1 MLKKTIKLR
10 WRRLTRYRR
19 RQVEDM
25 GEAADEQL
33 ERHFFR
39 RLGRLVDVRRFI
51 IGWVT
56 LVALLAV
63 ALFLQADSLRDKYQT
78 LQPVSGGTFAEGI
91 VGKYSNANPLYA
103 TSAPDVAVS
112 RLIFAGLFNYDGDGQ
127 LTPQLAENIQVDQT
141 ELIYTLTLKPDLVW
155 HDGQPLTSEDV
166 VFTYQMIQN
175 PDARSYLQ
183 SSWSGVKIEAKDDRT
198 VVFTLPDRLSG
209 FMNSLTNG
217 LIPKHILEAVN
228 PEQLRSSD
236 FNTIQPIG
244 AGPFKFEAIELET
257 AVGEDQQQHESIG
270 LVAFENYALGKP
282 QLNRFVI
289 RTFAELEALE
299 RAYDQKEVT
308 AMAGLPTVPDGLNT
322 NLDVR
327 DISLPLSGQVM
338 VFFKTS
344 SRPLDTSE
352 VRRALTLGADRGQ
365 IISSIGYPLLVSDS
379 PLLKSHIGYNSNLVQ
394 KTNSQKAAKK
404 LLDVAGWKVDPSDG
418 IRKKKKQALSFRLYS
433 EANSEYAS
441 VTQSLQKQWRE
452 IGVDVQVSLQ
462 SAQDLQNT
470 ISTHNY
476 DALLYAISTGADPD
490 VYAYWHSS
498 QADARSSSRL
508 NFSEYRSPTADI
520 AIEGGRSRSD
530 PRIRQAKYEP
540 FLEAWSRD
548 NPALALYQ
556 PRYLYIVRE
565 PFYGFDLN
573 NLVNPV
579 DRFSGVEHWMI
590 REERR

>member
-1 MLKKTIKLR
+1 MLKQSTKLR
-10 WRRLTRYRR
+10 LRRLMRSRR

-25 GEAADEQL
+25 GEVADATL
-33 ERHFFR
+33 ERHLFR
-39 RLGRLVDVRRFI
+39 RLGRLVEVRRFL
-51 IGWVT
+51 IGWLT
-56 LVALLAV
+56 LVVLLVV

-78 LQPVSGGTFAEGI
+78 LQPVSGGTFTEGI

-103 TSAPDVAVS
+103 TSAPDVAAS
-112 RLIFAGLFNYDGDGQ
+112 RLIFAGLYKYDADGQ
-127 LTPQLAENIQVDQT
+127 LTPHLAESIEVDQT
-141 ELIYTLTLKPDLVW
+141 ELIYTVTLKPNLVW
-155 HDGQPLTSEDV
+155 HDGHPLNSEDV
-166 VFTYQMIQN
+166 VFTYQMVQN

-183 SSWSGVKIEAKDDRT
+183 SSWRGVTIEAKDERT

-209 FMNSLTNG
+209 FTHSLTNG
-217 LIPKHILEAVN
+217 LIPQHILEDVD

-236 FNTIQPIG
+236 FNTIQPVG
-244 AGPFKFEAIELET
+244 AGPFKFEAIELE
-257 AVGEDQQQHESIG
+257 AEASQDQEQHESIG
-270 LVAFENYALGKP
+270 LASFDSYALGRP

-289 RTFAELEALE
+289 RTFADQEALE
-299 RAYDQKEVT
+299 RAFDRKEVT
-308 AMAGLPTVPDGLNT
+308 AMAGLPAVPEDLENSQGT
-322 NLDVR
+322 R
-327 DISLPLSGQVM
+327 DISLSLSGQVM

-344 SRPLDTSE
+344 SKPLDASE
-352 VRRALTLGADRGQ
+352 VRRALTLGVDRGQ
-365 IISSIGYPLLVSDS
+365 IISSIGYPVLVSDS
-379 PLLKSHIGYNSNLVQ
+379 PLLRSHTGYNSKLIQ
-394 KTNSQKAAKK
+394 KTSNQKAARK
-404 LLDVAGWKVDPSDG
+404 LLDAAGWKVDPSDG

-462 SAQDLQNT
+462 SAQDLQST

-498 QADARSSSRL
+498 QADVRSSARL

-520 AIEGGRSRSD
+520 AIEGGRSRSN
-530 PRIRQAKYEP
+530 PKIRQAKYRP
-540 FLEAWSRD
+540 FLQTWTRD

-579 DRFSGVEHWMI
+579 DRFSDVEGWMI